1 MPDATG
7 PGSLQTA
14 ARAAADK
21 KAFQIVGLEVG
32 ELTAAADKKAFQIV
46 GLEVGELT
54 SYTDSLL
61 ICSGASDR
69 QVAAI
74 AGEVQR
80 QLKDAGRRPLHVEG
94 ESHADWVL
102 LDYGDFVVHVF
113 TEERRTYYGRPSFG
127 ESIRGSDRDL
137 SEAR

>member
-1 MPDATG
+1 MMRDAEGLG
-7 PGSLQTA
+7 PLQTA

-32 ELTAAADKKAFQIV
+32 D
-46 GLEVGELT
+46 LT

-74 AGEVQR
+74 ADEVQR

-113 TEERRTYYGRPSFG
+113 TEERRTYYGLDGLWGDAPKLEADTLGIG
-127 ESIRGSDRDL
+127 ETEL
-137 SEAR
+137 P

>member
-1 MPDATG
+1 MRDTKDPD
-7 PGSLQTA
+7 PLQTA

-32 ELTAAADKKAFQIV
+32 D
-46 GLEVGELT
+46 LT

-102 LDYGDFVVHVF
+102 LDYGEFVVHVF
-113 TEERRTYYGRPSFG
+113 TEERRTYYGLDGLWGDAPELEADALGIG
-127 ESIRGSDRDL
+127 EI
-137 SEAR
+137 EVT

>member
-1 MPDATG
+1 MMRDAENL
-7 PGSLQTA
+7 GSLQTA

-32 ELTAAADKKAFQIV
+32 D
-46 GLEVGELT
+46 LT

-74 AGEVQR
+74 ADEVQR

-113 TEERRTYYGRPSFG
+113 TEERRTYYGLDGLWGDAPKLEADALGIG
-127 ESIRGSDRDL
+127 EI
-137 SEAR
+137 EVT

>member
-14 ARAAADK
+14 ARAAAD
-21 KAFQIVGLEVG
+21 
-32 ELTAAADKKAFQIV
+32 TKAFQIV

-113 TEERRTYYGRPSFG
+113 TEERRTYYGLDNLWGDAPRLESDDLGIG
-127 ESIRGSDRDL
+127 ET
-137 SEAR
+137 EVT

>member
-1 MPDATG
+1 MRDAKDL
-7 PGSLQTA
+7 GSLQTA

-32 ELTAAADKKAFQIV
+32 D
-46 GLEVGELT
+46 LT

-74 AGEVQR
+74 ADEVQR

-113 TEERRTYYGRPSFG
+113 TEERRTYYGLDGLWGDAPKLEADALG
-127 ESIRGSDRDL
+127 IGDNELAGS
-137 SEAR
+137 ETQ

>member
-1 MPDATG
+1 MMRDVEGLG
-7 PGSLQTA
+7 PLQTA

-32 ELTAAADKKAFQIV
+32 D
-46 GLEVGELT
+46 LT

-74 AGEVQR
+74 ADEVQR
-80 QLKDAGRRPLHVEG
+80 QLKDVGRRPLHVEG
-94 ESHADWVL
+94 ESHADWIL

-113 TEERRTYYGRPSFG
+113 TEERRTYYGLDGLWGDAPKLEADALGIG
-127 ESIRGSDRDL
+127 EIEL
-137 SEAR
+137 T

>member
-1 MPDATG
+1 MRDPEG
-7 PGSLQTA
+7 RESLQTA

-32 ELTAAADKKAFQIV
+32 D
-46 GLEVGELT
+46 LT
-54 SYTDSLL
+54 SYTERLL

-69 QVAAI
+69 QVSAI
-74 AGEVQR
+74 ADEVRR

-94 ESHADWVL
+94 ESRADWVL

-113 TEERRTYYGRPSFG
+113 TEERRTYYGLDNLWGDAPRLEADDLGVG
-127 ESIRGSDRDL
+127 ETKR
-137 SEAR
+137 A